1 MTKESCG
8 DKATSEACQD
18 WADYLNIIYT
28 HDKYQ
33 ISKEN
38 IRLLRNTFK
47 TLATYFKEKEEE
59 ENKEEENDE
68 RITW

>member
-8 DKATSEACQD
+8 DKTTSEACQT
-18 WADYLNIIYT
+18 WADYFDIIYA

-38 IRLLRNTFK
+38 IKLLRNTFK
-47 TLATYFKEKEEE
+47 TLAAYFKEKEEE
-59 ENKEEENDE
+59 SKEEENDKG
-68 RITW
+68 ITW